1 MGAYGCSW
9 FPMGAH
15 VFVCLF
21 ACLFVCL
28 LVCSFI
34 CLFVCFVFKPLPIF
48 ELNILELRWISSLRS
63 LIDSLDL
70 DRIGNKVQ
78 AGEPQV
84 KYILWN
90 QTVWMLSS
98 KNDIN
103 KKTRLAVVLLVKRYG
118 GQTHKCCV
126 RICCTGNPGHANG
139 VFAWCAAFG
148 MQQLCLSDLCC
159 NVLSHHSG
167 KSLQPW
173 RLVHDQLHTSNQNK
187 QWLGM
192 FSLHIL

>member
-9 FPMGAH
+9 FLMGVH
-15 VFVCLF
+15 VFV
-21 ACLFVCL
+21 CLFVCL

-34 CLFVCFVFKPLPIF
+34 CLFVCSVFKPLPIF

-63 LIDSLDL
+63 LIDSFDL

-98 KNDIN
+98 KNVIN

-173 RLVHDQLHTSNQNK
+173 RLIHDQPHTSNQNK

>member
-1 MGAYGCSW
+1 MQDQTPKMINQKLWKQWSNSWTHNNLSAKLVLEKTWTITGIHFISWVLMGVHG
-9 FPMGAH
+9 FPWVLMCL
-15 VFVCLF
+15 FVCLF

-63 LIDSLDL
+63 LIDSFDL

-90 QTVWMLSS
+90 QTVWMLNS

-118 GQTHKCCV
+118 GQTHK
-126 RICCTGNPGHANG
+126 
-139 VFAWCAAFG
+139 W
-148 MQQLCLSDLCC
+148 S
-159 NVLSHHSG
+159 
-167 KSLQPW
+167 
-173 RLVHDQLHTSNQNK
+173 
-187 QWLGM
+187 
-192 FSLHIL
+192 